1 MEENSRLTDE
11 QKQKEEQELV
21 KPVLKISKNKI

>member
-1 MEENSRLTDE
+1 MDENSRLTDE

-21 KPVLKISKNKI
+21 KPVLNISKNKI

>member
-11 QKQKEEQELV
+11 QKQKEEKELV